1 MYRTRALAKAKP
13 LGKGAWVKM
22 LRFVTLLMVVVV
34 MLTALGC
41 TAAGQETTT
50 KEETTASQETTAG
63 QETTT
68 GSAVSPSAT
77 QDTSADDLD
86 KHILR
91 CQLDEAAK
99 DNGGGTKHGQFVD
112 EVFQEA
118 RERGIEPEQIFSER
132 RYDCG
137 WSALQQSGG
146 KG

>member
-1 MYRTRALAKAKP
+1 MCRTRAHAKAKP

-22 LRFVTLLMVVVV
+22 LRVVALLLVVVV

-41 TAAGQETTT
+41 TAAGQETT
-50 KEETTASQETTAG
+50 KEETTAGNETTAG
-63 QETTT
+63 QETNT
-68 GSAVSPSAT
+68 GDAVTPSAT
-77 QDTSADDLD
+77 QDTSGDDLD

-118 RERGIEPEQIFSER
+118 RERGIEPEQVLSER
-132 RYDCG
+132 GYDCG
-137 WSALQQSGG
+137 WSALQKSGG

>member
-1 MYRTRALAKAKP
+1 MYRTRALAKEVKP
-13 LGKGAWVKM
+13 LGRGAWVKM
-22 LRFVTLLMVVVV
+22 LRFVALLVVVVV

-50 KEETTASQETTAG
+50 KEETTAG
-63 QETTT
+63 NETTT
-68 GSAVSPSAT
+68 GSAVTPSAT
-77 QDTSADDLD
+77 QDTSGDDLD

-118 RERGIEPEQIFSER
+118 RERGVDPEQVLSER
-132 RYDCG
+132 GYDCG
-137 WSALQQSGG
+137 WSALQKSGG

>member
-1 MYRTRALAKAKP
+1 
-13 LGKGAWVKM
+13 M
-22 LRFVTLLMVVVV
+22 LRFVALLVVVV
-34 MLTALGC
+34 VILTALGC

-50 KEETTASQETTAG
+50 KEETTASQETT
-63 QETTT
+63 T
-68 GSAVSPSAT
+68 GSAVTPSAT

-118 RERGIEPEQIFSER
+118 RERGIEPEQVLSER
-132 RYDCG
+132 GYDCG
-137 WSALQQSGG
+137 WSALQKSGG

>member
-1 MYRTRALAKAKP
+1 M
-13 LGKGAWVKM
+13 GKGAWVKM
-22 LRFVTLLMVVVV
+22 LRVVALLLEVVV

-50 KEETTASQETTAG
+50 KEETAAGNETTAG

-68 GSAVSPSAT
+68 GDAVTPLAT
-77 QDTSADDLD
+77 QDTSGDDLD

-99 DNGGGTKHGQFVD
+99 DTGGGTKQGDFVD

-118 RERGIEPEQIFSER
+118 RERGIEPEQVLSER
-132 RYDCG
+132 GYDCG
-137 WSALQQSGG
+137 WSALQKSGG

>member
-1 MYRTRALAKAKP
+1 
-13 LGKGAWVKM
+13 M
-22 LRFVTLLMVVVV
+22 LRIVALLLVIVV

-50 KEETTASQETTAG
+50 KEETAAGNETTAD

-68 GSAVSPSAT
+68 GGAVTPLAT

-91 CQLDEAAK
+91 CQLDEASK

-118 RERGIEPEQIFSER
+118 RERSVVPEQVLSEHG
-132 RYDCG
+132 YDCG
-137 WSALQQSGG
+137 WSALQKGGG
-146 KG
+146 KV